1 MNLLTSARNLFAKQR
16 EARTEDT
23 PREGS
28 AAQARLFNEE
38 ATDELVR
45 LLTRVPD
52 HRRAA
57 GGR

>member
-52 HRRAA
+52 LD
-57 GGR
+57 